1 MKIETENIR
10 SYRLKAHHLEK
21 KLPLSGLADA
31 AGACGVQNSPPGAWE
46 TAMFNRLEGCS
57 LPILHDALYEKKIL
71 LRHGVSAVF
80 LSFSDRP
87 KRRLPDGAACPGGRT
102 AMDLH
107 AWYHSRSGL
116 HADVFR

>member
-46 TAMFNRLEGCS
+46 TVAPDIFCLNLLLFLPLFLYICFIPVRL
-57 LPILHDALYEKKIL
+57 Y
-71 LRHGVSAVF
+71 F
-80 LSFSDRP
+80 DRP
-87 KRRLPDGAACPGGRT
+87 PYNNQQGQAKYNHGTVRYQHDKQICKR
-102 AMDLH
+102 
-107 AWYHSRSGL
+107 S
-116 HADVFR
+116 ADILQIF

>member
-10 SYRLKAHHLEK
+10 TYRLKAHHLEK

-71 LRHGVSAVF
+71 LQAWSVRGVPLVFPTDRSGVF
-80 LSFSDRP
+80 LTAPPSLSSSVPVPFHPS
-87 KRRLPDGAACPGGRT
+87 LCLGEGR
-102 AMDLH
+102 
-107 AWYHSRSGL
+107 G
-116 HADVFR
+116 

>member
-57 LPILHDALYEKKIL
+57 AAQYRTMLCTRKRYCS
-71 LRHGVSAVF
+71 RHGVSAVF
-80 LSFSDRP
+80 LSFFRQTE
-87 KRRLPDGAACPGGRT
+87 AA
-102 AMDLH
+102 
-107 AWYHSRSGL
+107 SS
-116 HADVFR
+116 

>member
-46 TAMFNRLEGCS
+46 TAMFNRLEG
-57 LPILHDALYEKKIL
+57 
-71 LRHGVSAVF
+71 
-80 LSFSDRP
+80 
-87 KRRLPDGAACPGGRT
+87 
-102 AMDLH
+102 
-107 AWYHSRSGL
+107 
-116 HADVFR
+116 

>member
-57 LPILHDALYEKKIL
+57 LPKRYCS
-71 LRHGVSAVF
+71 RHGVSAVF
-80 LSFSDRP
+80 LSFFRQTE
-87 KRRLPDGAACPGGRT
+87 AA
-102 AMDLH
+102 
-107 AWYHSRSGL
+107 SS
-116 HADVFR
+116 

>member
-46 TAMFNRLEGCS
+46 TAMFNRLRAVRCPYCTMLCTRKRYCS
-57 LPILHDALYEKKIL
+57 
-71 LRHGVSAVF
+71 RHGVSAVF
-80 LSFSDRP
+80 LSFFRQTE
-87 KRRLPDGAACPGGRT
+87 AA
-102 AMDLH
+102 
-107 AWYHSRSGL
+107 SS
-116 HADVFR
+116 